1 VTGQYAVVWREGKEL
16 YTHSD
21 ANGTILFSLE
31 ELLQDEVPRWENPVW
46 TVAPEDGKVAVL
58 AEDLN
63 EFLGI

>member
-1 VTGQYAVVWREGKEL
+1 MKYAIVWRDGKEL

-21 ANGTILFSLE
+21 SNGTILFSLE
-31 ELLQDEVPRWENPVW
+31 ELSRDQVSLWPNPIW
-46 TVAPEDGKVAVL
+46 TVTPDDGKVAVP